1 MKKFQ
6 KIFLVLILVLV
17 VALPLTTFAQS
28 TGDFP
33 RCDTTVQNAGDI
45 ICRVGTL
52 VRSLIP
58 LLIALGVVYFI
69 WGVITYVI
77 GGDEEAKKKG
87 RTRMLYGIIGF
98 AIIAGLWGIVFLV
111 VNTFGVAAN
120 DISQLNM
127 DVLLNQNVQ
136 VSTSSSCNLVSNPK
150 FQDLVKYSTCIIGS
164 SVIPLIFAL
173 ATIMFLWGAV
183 QFLIIGAGDEA
194 KRTRGRQLMI
204 WGIIALTV
212 MLGVWS
218 LVKIVGD
225 TFRLDNTYLPQ
236 VKPN

>member
-1 MKKFQ
+1 
-6 KIFLVLILVLV
+6 
-17 VALPLTTFAQS
+17 
-28 TGDFP
+28 
-33 RCDTTVQNAGDI
+33 
-45 ICRVGTL
+45 
-52 VRSLIP
+52 
-58 LLIALGVVYFI
+58 
-69 WGVITYVI
+69 
-77 GGDEEAKKKG
+77 
-87 RTRMLYGIIGF
+87 
-98 AIIAGLWGIVFLV
+98 
-111 VNTFGVAAN
+111 
-120 DISQLNM
+120 M

-136 VSTSSSCNLVSNPK
+136 VSTSSSCNPLPNPK
-150 FQDLVKYSTCIIGS
+150 FQDLVKYATCIIGS
-164 SVIPLIFAL
+164 SVIPLIFAI

-225 TFRLDNTYLPQ
+225 TFGLDNTYLPQ